1 MHECASSPLRV
12 ALRAVPDR
20 ARSARLIEM
29 VTQASPPCRTADT
42 CACASLRSSRKVA
55 RPTAAERLHVAG
67 ADGSSALQPAVREQ
81 MPRTCRSAIHRPG
94 GRTNIEH
101 FTECASGFFLLLL
114 LLFHD
119 FPDPG
124 NFPRLRVQISPRTHG
139 VEVPRDTSPGI
150 GWVPASKA
158 TPPRASASRSPTG
171 NAVTSTWRE
180 CRHEHLDTAPLN
192 QLGQGNDAQRP
203 GSSNPAPHRPRHP
216 DRQCD

>member
-158 TPPRASASRSPTG
+158 TPPRASASRSPSG
-171 NAVTSTWRE
+171 QCGHIDVARMSSRSP
-180 CRHEHLDTAPLN
+180 RYAPLN
-192 QLGQGNDAQRP
+192 QLGQGNYAQRP

>member
-1 MHECASSPLRV
+1 MRQPDNLPAFCRIHRNGRPLIMHECASSPLRV

-42 CACASLRSSRKVA
+42 CACAWLRSSRKVA

-67 ADGSSALQPAVREQ
+67 A
-81 MPRTCRSAIHRPG
+81 G

-158 TPPRASASRSPTG
+158 TPPRASASRS
-171 NAVTSTWRE
+171 R
-180 CRHEHLDTAPLN
+180 
-192 QLGQGNDAQRP
+192 
-203 GSSNPAPHRPRHP
+203 
-216 DRQCD
+216 

>member
-1 MHECASSPLRV
+1 MRQPDNLPAFCRIHRNGRLLIMHECASSPLRV

-101 FTECASGFFLLLL
+101 FAECASGFFLLLL

-119 FPDPG
+119 SPIREISRACVFKSPLGHMGLKSRGTQAPG
-124 NFPRLRVQISPRTHG
+124 LGGCLRARPRHRARAPL
-139 VEVPRDTSPGI
+139 D
-150 GWVPASKA
+150 
-158 TPPRASASRSPTG
+158 PRAG

-180 CRHEHLDTAPLN
+180 CRHDHLDTAPLN
-192 QLGQGNDAQRP
+192 QLG
-203 GSSNPAPHRPRHP
+203 
-216 DRQCD
+216 

>member
-1 MHECASSPLRV
+1 M
-12 ALRAVPDR
+12 R
-20 ARSARLIEM
+20 ARPTGTSQRYEPGSLPSRPGPQRLPTIG
-29 VTQASPPCRTADT
+29 RIL
-42 CACASLRSSRKVA
+42 ACASLRSSRKVA

-81 MPRTCRSAIHRPG
+81 MPRTSRSAIHRPG
-94 GRTNIEH
+94 DRTNIEH

-158 TPPRASASRSPTG
+158 TPPRASASRS
-171 NAVTSTWRE
+171 R
-180 CRHEHLDTAPLN
+180 
-192 QLGQGNDAQRP
+192 
-203 GSSNPAPHRPRHP
+203 
-216 DRQCD
+216 